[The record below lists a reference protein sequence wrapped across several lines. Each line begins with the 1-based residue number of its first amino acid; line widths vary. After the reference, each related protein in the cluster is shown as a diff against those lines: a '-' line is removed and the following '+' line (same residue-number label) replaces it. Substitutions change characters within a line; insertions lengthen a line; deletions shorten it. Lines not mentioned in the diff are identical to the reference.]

1 MNYSSRL
8 DMVNGAV
15 DAANKH
21 AKNIVNV
28 VNNPS
33 ASKGQIAT
41 GILNS
46 VGGAVGS
53 TAGIVSGVQHFRDM
67 KRMGQNIF
75 NRLNGQ
81 VNTNSGIKSANP
93 TNISGGGNDSGGL
106 NEQSQNSANPNS
118 RPTANDNAD
127 NLGGGN
133 ARNTAGDSTQ
143 SAPQSAR
150 TNINEPSTKP
160 ANAADDDLDG
170 MSWDDLVNQFG
181 KIGQPSTQSG
191 LGNATDALV
200 NNLGLGTMDSHEV
213 PSGGGS
219 IQGQTD
225 ALNQITGNIKQSGRA
240 VNDGSDIQNLAG
252 QTQDAANTTLDASK
266 IAQNGGGGATQTGGD
281 AANLVSKAT
290 SGAEEGLT
298 AATDTAAAVADTG
311 DAIMAGSA
319 ASGVAAPIVAVVGGL
334 VSLGATIA
342 SAFEKKPKAKAPTPP
357 PVISSNQNQGA
368 QMGGNL
374 RQDQGDSGVGL
385 Y

>member
-1 MNYSSRL
+1 MNYAGRVEMLNS
-8 DMVNGAV
+8 AV
-15 DAANKH
+15 QSANKH
-21 AKNIVNV
+21 AQNIANV
-28 VNNPS
+28 VKDPG
-33 ASKGQIAT
+33 ASKQQVAT

-53 TAGIVSGVQHFRDM
+53 TAGVVSGVQHFRDM

-93 TNISGGGNDSGGL
+93 TNISGGGNDSGGA
-106 NEQSQNSANPNS
+106 NEQSQNTANPNS
-118 RPTANDNAD
+118 TPNSNANAD

-160 ANAADDDLDG
+160 ANAADDDIEG
-170 MSWDDLVNQFG
+170 MSWDDLVKSFG
-181 KIGQPSTQSG
+181 NLDADRGALS
-191 LGNATDALV
+191 NATDAFV
-200 NNLGLGTMDSHEV
+200 NNIGLGSMDSHEV
-213 PSGGGS
+213 PSGTGNPDAAA
-219 IQGQTD
+219 D
-225 ALNQITGNIKQSGRA
+225 ALDQVTNNIKNNAGGMT
-240 VNDGSDIQNLAG
+240 DGADVQNLAG
-252 QTQDAANTTLDASK
+252 QTQDAANATLDASK

-342 SAFEKKPKAKAPTPP
+342 SAFEKKPKAKSPP
-357 PVISSNQNQGA
+357 PPPTSNQNQGA